1 MVSFSQHI
9 ARLNAWSLFLPNYTP
24 MKWRDVCSGYTLG
37 TCLVRQPYMQLS
49 SDVFPPQCVLDVL
62 SVSMPVSD
70 TSSVII
76 GSDMEFVNAHL
87 KIGSIPQLHRQHW
100 QHHCYV
106 NPLAQSDRSMS
117 QTR

>member
-1 MVSFSQHI
+1 
-9 ARLNAWSLFLPNYTP
+9 
-24 MKWRDVCSGYTLG
+24 
-37 TCLVRQPYMQLS
+37 
-49 SDVFPPQCVLDVL
+49 
-62 SVSMPVSD
+62 
-70 TSSVII
+70 
-76 GSDMEFVNAHL
+76 MEFVNAHL